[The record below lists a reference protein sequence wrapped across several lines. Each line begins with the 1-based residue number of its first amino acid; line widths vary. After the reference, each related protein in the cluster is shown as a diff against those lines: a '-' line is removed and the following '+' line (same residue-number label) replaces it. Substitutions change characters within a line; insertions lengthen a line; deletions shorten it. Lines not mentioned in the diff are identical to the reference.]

1 MLAVNLGKWLIM
13 TKKREDDCRNGQM
26 VVMTKTKTTMKMRAK
41 KAVEVMKVKLKLP
54 NVAMHGN
61 LTLLSTI
68 QKVN

>member
-1 MLAVNLGKWLIM
+1 MLAVNLGKLLIM